1 MREISYSDL
10 KAVEQNRGL
19 VESQA
24 AILMALQHKPIYQG
38 TTTKKAKARRRAA
51 NKVARASRRKNR

>member
-10 KAVEQNRGL
+10 KAVEQHRGL

-38 TTTKKAKARRRAA
+38 TATKKAKARRRAA